1 MLFFADIILNKMF
14 YELNIYIILFQCNV
28 NDNLN
33 SLVFQLTVKKFHLQR
48 ANLII
53 SSKNGKMR
61 ERCKIMKFSLFR
73 YNWRMIF

>member
-1 MLFFADIILNKMF
+1 MF

-33 SLVFQLTVKKFHLQR
+33 SLFFRLTIKKFHLQR

-61 ERCKIMKFSLFR
+61 ERCKIIKFSLVR
-73 YNWRMIF
+73 YNGA